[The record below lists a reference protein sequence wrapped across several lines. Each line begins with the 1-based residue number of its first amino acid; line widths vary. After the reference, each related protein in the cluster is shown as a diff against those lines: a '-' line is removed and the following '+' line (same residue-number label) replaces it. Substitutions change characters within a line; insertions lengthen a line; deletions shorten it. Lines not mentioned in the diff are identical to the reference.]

1 MMRYATPKCKVL
13 GVFSAEEQ
21 EKLMKMGFVLD
32 YELPKS
38 KTVKKSRVFGSK
50 KEARAAFRK
59 TIEMLKQGHAECRRE
74 ALITAINKTYE
85 GMTPYEILRSFSL
98 K

>member
-1 MMRYATPKCKVL
+1 MKDVSKC
-13 GVFSAEEQ
+13 
-21 EKLMKMGFVLD
+21 
-32 YELPKS
+32 
-38 KTVKKSRVFGSK
+38 SK
-50 KEARAAFRK
+50 KEARAALRK
-59 TIEMLKQGHAECRRE
+59 MLKEFKQVHAECRRE